1 MGSWVNKQASEFKAF
16 SIIAIGTRE
25 VELILEGF
33 ERDDM
38 QVALPN
44 LQLFRSKAIAIQEQ
58 EHSEH
63 SPEFI
68 AKGVNS
74 VAFKEASRPF
84 LQNAIADL
92 AEKQDPQLGAA
103 LLNLRKLDGDL
114 ELSIEQSL
122 KRSCQDTDSLNK

>member
-33 ERDDM
+33 KRDDM

-68 AKGVNS
+68 EKGVNS
-74 VAFKEASRPF
+74 VAFKKASRPF

-122 KRSCQDTDSLNK
+122 KRSGQDTDSLNK